1 MQEAGGVKYCYNY
14 LSPFLS
20 EVPDDMSLG
29 RRNHAKYPFE
39 EIKVMAK
46 SPVHISE
53 LEERNGFDP
62 KTLVKLSPI
71 LMDQHNFLSKLHS
84 SLTKLLVDSN
94 MLEEED
100 PSTVSRIVFGIYIA
114 LWLGINFSN
123 GPAIAMNAG
132 PYQGIRA

>member
-1 MQEAGGVKYCYNY
+1 
-14 LSPFLS
+14 
-20 EVPDDMSLG
+20 MSFG
-29 RRNHAKYPFE
+29 NIFRDKYPFE
-39 EIKVMAK
+39 KIKGVEK
-46 SPVHISE
+46 SPVLRNE
-53 LEERNGFDP
+53 LGGRNGFNP
-62 KTLVKLSPI
+62 KTLVKLSSI
-71 LMDQHNFLSKLHS
+71 LTDQHSSFSKLHS

-114 LWLGINFSN
+114 LWLGINFRN